1 MYHYWY
7 TMYCSW
13 YSLINIPQVGS
24 VPKKCSKLRKKGIY
38 CPYHTS
44 LSTDFDISEAKM
56 CSSSYV
62 TEFVPVS
69 YEQTKNILTV
79 NHINIKDHQRVVKPH
94 KTMADLS
101 DPEYII
107 LDDGTMYNYGKES
120 KKIKLSIRTYC
131 NNKSLIK
138 YKDQLYCKICY
149 EKYLA
154 SKING
159 PAIITL
165 QEKEQLLLDYE
176 KEEEVAEGEGEVVYC
191 SAMTKKN
198 GQCKCKAISDG
209 FCNRHKQ

>member
-1 MYHYWY
+1 MS
-7 TMYCSW
+7 YCAW
-13 YSLINIPQVGS
+13 YSLINIPQIGP

-44 LSTDFDISEAKM
+44 FSTDFDIIEGKR
-56 CSSSYV
+56 CSSSCM

-79 NHINIKDHQRVVKPH
+79 NHININERQRVVKPY
-94 KTMADLS
+94 KTMANLS
-101 DPEYII
+101 EPEHIT
-107 LDDGTMYNYGKES
+107 LDDDTVYNYGKES
-120 KKIKLSIRTYC
+120 KKIKLSIKSYC

-138 YKDQLYCKICY
+138 YKDQYYCDICY

-154 SKING
+154 NKING
-159 PAIITL
+159 PAIITIR
-165 QEKEQLLLDYE
+165 EKEQLLLDYE
-176 KEEEVAEGEGEVVYC
+176 KEAEEGGEGEGKVVIC

-198 GQCKCKAISDG
+198 GQCKCKAVADG

>member
-1 MYHYWY
+1 MS
-7 TMYCSW
+7 YCTW
-13 YSLINIPQVGS
+13 YSLIIIPQIGP

-44 LSTDFDISEAKM
+44 LSTDFDICEGKM
-56 CSSSYV
+56 CSSSCM

-69 YEQTKNILTV
+69 YEQTKNILAV

-94 KTMADLS
+94 KTTADLS
-101 DPEYII
+101 EPEHII
-107 LDDGTMYNYGKES
+107 LDDGTIYNYGKES
-120 KKIKLSIRTYC
+120 KKIKLSIRSYC
-131 NNKSLIK
+131 NNKSLIR
-138 YKDQLYCKICY
+138 YKDQYYCNICY

-154 SKING
+154 NKING

-165 QEKEQLLLDYE
+165 REKEQLLLDYE
-176 KEEEVAEGEGEVVYC
+176 KEEEEEDNTEVVIC

-198 GQCKCKAISDG
+198 GQCKCKAVADG